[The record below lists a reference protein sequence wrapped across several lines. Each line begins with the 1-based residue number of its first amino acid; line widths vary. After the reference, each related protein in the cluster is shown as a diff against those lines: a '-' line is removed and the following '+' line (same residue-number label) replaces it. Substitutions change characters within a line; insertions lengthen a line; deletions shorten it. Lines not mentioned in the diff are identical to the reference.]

1 MYASNLPSP
10 NLIDRLCCFLCRL
23 MLDDSKVQHEKLVLM
38 LVEPNII
45 GFSVPKLQSLEQSDE
60 PPNKKQKVNM

>member
-1 MYASNLPSP
+1 
-10 NLIDRLCCFLCRL
+10 

-38 LVEPNII
+38 LVEPNIM
-45 GFSVPKLQSLEQSDE
+45 GFSVPKLQSLEQSVE